1 MLARATAR
9 QREIAIRMAIGATRW
24 RLIRQLLG
32 ESLLL
37 SLVGGALGLAVAEW
51 AARLLL
57 MMVSNGPQPVP
68 IEVTLDF
75 WVLAFTSVIAVVTA
89 LIFGIAPALRATQVE
104 CGSELKEGKG
114 SVPAQARSALA
125 RALLVTQVALSLALL
140 TGAGL
145 FLRTL
150 VNLTSMDMGFKK
162 ENVLLFQVD
171 ESSAGYKED
180 PRLIWLYEEIERRVS
195 VLPGIHAASFSF
207 FTFNQ
212 GGWTTFIDTAKPLES
227 GDRIVSHNVV
237 GPGYFATMG
246 IPLLTGRTFGAQ
258 DAETSIKVAVVNETL
273 AKRFFPG
280 QSAVGQR
287 FRIGGPDAGPEQ
299 EREIVGVVKDAK
311 HENLRETSRAAAYYP
326 YSQRIQYLGDF
337 EIRFSGD
344 PAAAIS
350 AVRATVTQVDANLPI
365 SDPRTMAQEI
375 ERSIVDQRLIAQLSG
390 FFALLALFL
399 ACIGIYGVTSYTVTR
414 QTREIGIRV
423 ALGAQRKQVLSL
435 ILRQTLVVL
444 AGGLI
449 VGVPAVL
456 ATQRLISTQLYGLPL
471 IDPVSL
477 SMSAALLSGAAMV
490 AGYLPA
496 RQATKVDP
504 MVALR
509 YE

>member
-1 MLARATAR
+1 MRLGAKRR
-9 QREIAIRMAIGATRW
+9 QRLCSSSSAQR
-24 RLIRQLLG
+24 
-32 ESLLL
+32 
-37 SLVGGALGLAVAEW
+37 
-51 AARLLL
+51 AR
-57 MMVSNGPQPVP
+57 P
-68 IEVTLDF
+68 
-75 WVLAFTSVIAVVTA
+75 
-89 LIFGIAPALRATQVE
+89 
-104 CGSELKEGKG
+104 
-114 SVPAQARSALA
+114 RSA
-125 RALLVTQVALSLALL
+125 
-140 TGAGL
+140 G
-145 FLRTL
+145 
-150 VNLTSMDMGFKK
+150 D
-162 ENVLLFQVD
+162 
-171 ESSAGYKED
+171 
-180 PRLIWLYEEIERRVS
+180 
-195 VLPGIHAASFSF
+195 AS
-207 FTFNQ
+207 
-212 GGWTTFIDTAKPLES
+212 
-227 GDRIVSHNVV
+227 
-237 GPGYFATMG
+237 GYFATMG
-246 IPLLTGRTFGAQ
+246 VPLLTGRPFGAQ
-258 DAETSIKVAVVNETL
+258 DAETSIKVAVVNDTL

-299 EREIVGVVKDAK
+299 EREIVGLVKDAK
-311 HENLRETSRAAAYYP
+311 YETLRETPRAAAYYP

-456 ATQRLISTQLYGLPL
+456 ATQRLISTQLYGLPP
-471 IDPVSL
+471 IDPVSI
-477 SMSAALLSGAAMV
+477 SVSSGLLIGAAIV

-496 RQATKVDP
+496 RQAT
-504 MVALR
+504 
-509 YE
+509 